1 MTVYIVVDENLHP
14 EGRIWKVLFSSGMDT
29 LASIPT
35 KVFNR
40 IHAVKVTL
48 APMEA
53 KILI

>member
-1 MTVYIVVDENLHP
+1 VVDENLNP
-14 EGRIWKVLFSSGMDT
+14 AGKIWKVIFSTGNDS

-35 KVFNR
+35 IVLNR
-40 IHAVKVTL
+40 THAVKVTL